1 MPLFGK
7 SQQQNLDADTSP
19 TGYVPPDIDGDRTPS
34 SSLNYDTKTIQKQD
48 SPEISEGDDG
58 MMIISTSKSR
68 EEDNHSKSGLNMTD
82 VSKITKSGRDIGKA
96 TVANVRKVAEDGPLS
111 FRVLAFLGGA
121 IMMVTSV
128 LSVLSDV
135 FTFSIM
141 SSLISLYT
149 FILGLFII
157 VLEGKM
163 FMPIR
168 SVGAYQQQLFS
179 MAKFLQYVWGRGM
192 LYIFAGTLQLSQMN
206 FLNIISGVYI
216 CFVGIISLLV
226 GHSTSSK
233 LIQLRTSITDEA
245 VLQQKFKEHDK
256 DEDNALNL
264 LEFQSF
270 ITDLGLEMDHNEL
283 VAAFNEIDFSDTGKV
298 SLNDFTGWWC
308 EKGSNESVDLK
319 SIV

>member
-245 VLQQKFKEHDK
+245 VLQQKFKEHDRMK
-256 DEDNALNL
+256 
-264 LEFQSF
+264 
-270 ITDLGLEMDHNEL
+270 IMR
-283 VAAFNEIDFSDTGKV
+283 
-298 SLNDFTGWWC
+298 
-308 EKGSNESVDLK
+308 
-319 SIV
+319 